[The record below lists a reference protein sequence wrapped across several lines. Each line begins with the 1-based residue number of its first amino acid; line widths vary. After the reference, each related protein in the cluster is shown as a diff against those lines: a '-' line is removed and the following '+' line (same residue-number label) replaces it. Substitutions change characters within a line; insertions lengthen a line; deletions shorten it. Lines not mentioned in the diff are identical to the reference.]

1 MTQKESKKI
10 DPKDIRIKQIMPF
23 WNNLMQ
29 MERDVKT
36 IYQLNIY
43 MKSMIKFMDFVEPLI
58 PDGMSLNEFL
68 DMAKA
73 HNNWNGD

>member
-1 MTQKESKKI
+1 
-10 DPKDIRIKQIMPF
+10 MPF
-23 WNNLMQ
+23 WNNLRQ

-58 PDGMSLNEFL
+58 PEGMSLNEFL
-68 DMAKA
+68 EIAKA
-73 HNNWNGD
+73 HNNWNDE